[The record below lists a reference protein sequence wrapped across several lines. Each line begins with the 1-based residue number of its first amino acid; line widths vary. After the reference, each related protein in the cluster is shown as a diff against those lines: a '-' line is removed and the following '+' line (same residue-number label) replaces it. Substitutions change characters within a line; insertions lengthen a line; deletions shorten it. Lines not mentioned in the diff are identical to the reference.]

1 LIHPLP
7 SLATTLAAL
16 VLTLAMGVGPKEPRL
31 YTVGVVILL
40 TQVSISALNDWADRA
55 ADSATG
61 RWRPIAMGRITPGLA
76 LGIAVLAAA
85 GALLGTLPFRLA
97 AIVTLIGGLAAGWAY
112 DLWLKPTRFSFL
124 PFAMAFPL
132 LVVWVALVAG
142 RSVVEFAYLL
152 AGGAVMAV
160 GIHLADSLPDLELD
174 RAAGLRSLAVRL
186 GRDRTIETTLGCLF
200 GGAMIAS
207 ATLAS
212 RTLLFWSLALTAI
225 AGTTTAGVLAR
236 RRPEMTRWAASG
248 LVIVVA
254 LFVIRATP
262 HG

>member
-1 LIHPLP
+1 
-7 SLATTLAAL
+7 
-16 VLTLAMGVGPKEPRL
+16 MGVGPEEPRL

-212 RTLLFWSLALTAI
+212 RTPLFWPLALTVI
-225 AGTTTAGVLAR
+225 AGTATAGVLAR
-236 RRPEMTRWAASG
+236 RRPDMTRWAASG